1 MPLQAWADEE
11 GGSMSIRSVG
21 AWRPAFSLNKWLSY
35 QGAAAQ
41 QDVALNSAAI
51 SAFATAQSNYVQNM
65 ANLSANAALTR
76 VQAQSKAAA
85 AKLQSLISSIG
96 SNVNTVA

>member
-1 MPLQAWADEE
+1 
-11 GGSMSIRSVG
+11 MSVRSVG
-21 AWRPAFSLNKWLSY
+21 AWRSAFSLNRWLSY

-41 QDVALNSAAI
+41 QDVSLNSAAT
-51 SAFATAQSNYVQNM
+51 SAFATAQSNYIQNM

-76 VQAQSKAAA
+76 VQAQSKTAAA
-85 AKLQSLISSIG
+85 QLQSLISSIG

>member
-1 MPLQAWADEE
+1 
-11 GGSMSIRSVG
+11 MSVRSVG
-21 AWRPAFSLNKWLSY
+21 AWRSAFSLDRWLSY

-41 QDVALNSAAI
+41 QDLSVNNAAN
-51 SAFATAQSNYVQNM
+51 SAFASAQSNYIQNM

-76 VQAQSKAAA
+76 VQAQGKTAGAQ
-85 AKLQSLISSIG
+85 LQALINGVG

>member
-1 MPLQAWADEE
+1 
-11 GGSMSIRSVG
+11 MSIRSVG
-21 AWRPAFSLNKWLSY
+21 AWRSAFNLNRWLNY

-41 QDVALNSAAI
+41 QDTSLNGAAN
-51 SAFATAQSNYVQNM
+51 SAFAATQTNYNQNM
-65 ANLSANAALTR
+65 ANLAENAALKR

-85 AKLQSLISSIG
+85 AQLQALIKSVG

>member
-1 MPLQAWADEE
+1 
-11 GGSMSIRSVG
+11 MSVRSVG
-21 AWRPAFSLNKWLSY
+21 AWRSAFNLNKWLGA

-41 QDVALNSAAI
+41 QDTSLNSAAM
-51 SAFATAQSNYVQNM
+51 SAFTTAQTNYTQNM

-76 VQAQSKAAA
+76 VKAQSKTAAA
-85 AKLQSLISSIG
+85 QLQTLINGIG